1 MSLSRPSDGGES
13 PSILARYGA
22 SDASARKY
30 SPERPTDRPIVFT
43 PSGRAGPN
51 RLPSIHHT
59 DGTTRLARARAAW
72 AADGLDRSAA
82 RDYKYGGSKE
92 AVAPRR
98 APHGLLLHRL
108 SSSSRR
114 RGTGSAGRFR
124 RAPEEVPTT
133 RVAAADSLKSLLV
146 VSPTKSSNSLAG
158 PLQQRRA
165 APRRPPLQVRPR
177 RLPPAPTT
185 PIHLP
190 CSLPAGDEANEI
202 LGPAT
207 DRFLFFHARPI
218 ENTLGII

>member
-1 MSLSRPSDGGES
+1 VWSTPIHTRALKMSLSRPSDGGES

-165 APRRPPLQVRPR
+165 APPSTAGTPTPPSSCSDNSD
-177 RLPPAPTT
+177 PP
-185 PIHLP
+185 
-190 CSLPAGDEANEI
+190 SL
-202 LGPAT
+202 
-207 DRFLFFHARPI
+207 FS
-218 ENTLGII
+218 